1 MNALQRFWN
10 GETNIAF
17 FRWRMVTYVLSG
29 LLMLASIGGL
39 AVKGLNFGLDFTG
52 GTLVEASYDDA
63 VDLEEIRARLAS
75 ADFADATV
83 QHIGT
88 AREVSVRIA
97 TREGVSNEQLGH
109 QILAALAGEKK
120 DPVELK
126 RIDFVGSQVGDELAE
141 QGTMAALVTV
151 IAVLIYVAFRFEWK
165 LAVGSII
172 GTVHDAVLV
181 LGAFAIF
188 QWNFDLTALAAVM
201 AILGYSLNDKVVI
214 FDRVRENFRKPH
226 ARTANLID
234 LMDQSINQTLARTTM
249 TTGLTFIVC
258 LALFLYGGPSIHEFS
273 LALLIGVFSAIYSS
287 VYISSCFAL
296 DIGLNRED
304 LMPPV
309 VEKEG
314 ADLDAMP

>member
-10 GETNIAF
+10 GETKIAF
-17 FRWRMVTYVLSG
+17 FRWRMAAYVLSG
-29 LLMLASIGGL
+29 ALMLASVGGL
-39 AVKGLNFGLDFTG
+39 VFKGLNFGLDFTG
-52 GTLVEASYDDA
+52 GTLVEVAYND
-63 VDLEEIRARLAS
+63 VVELGEIRARLEQAGYG
-75 ADFADATV
+75 DALV

-88 AREVSVRIA
+88 AREVSVRIQN
-97 TREGVSNEQLGH
+97 RPGLSNEQMGEVL
-109 QILAALAGEKK
+109 LTALRGPQNEQ
-120 DPVELK
+120 VELK
-126 RIDFVGSQVGDELAE
+126 NRDFVSAQVGDELAE
-141 QGTMAALVTV
+141 QGTMAALVTIV
-151 IAVLIYVAFRFEWK
+151 AVLIYVAFRFEWK

-172 GTVHDAVLV
+172 GTVHDALLV

-214 FDRVRENFRKPH
+214 FDRVRENFRKAH
-226 ARTANLID
+226 ARTTNLID

>member
-10 GETNIAF
+10 GETSIAF
-17 FRWRMVTYVLSG
+17 FRWRMIAYVLSG
-29 LLMLASIGGL
+29 ALMLASVAGL
-39 AVKGLNFGLDFTG
+39 AIKGLNFGLDFTG
-52 GTLVEASYDDA
+52 GTLVEASYTDA
-63 VDLEEIRARLAS
+63 VDLEVVRARLAA

-88 AREVSVRIA
+88 ARDVSVRIA
-97 TREGVSNEQLGH
+97 TRQGVSNEQLGH
-109 QILAALAGEKK
+109 QILAALAGAENQA
-120 DPVELK
+120 VELK
-126 RIDFVGSQVGDELAE
+126 RIDFVGAQVGDELTE

-181 LGAFAIF
+181 LGAFSLF

-214 FDRVRENFRKPH
+214 FDRVRENFRKAQ
-226 ARTANLID
+226 ARKVELIE

-273 LALLIGVFSAIYSS
+273 LALLIGVFAAIYSS

-304 LMPPV
+304 LLPPV